1 MTKITRTLAL
11 AACSIAMAGAA
22 KSAPTPC
29 GPRAGI
35 VEQLSARHSENQ
47 VALGLADTGQ
57 VMELW
62 MGPGGSWTLLASLPS
77 GTSCVVAAGEHIGI
91 ATITTDQQIIATTSQ
106 QTISTRTTPQGVVA
120 TPTIEGVIPLAT
132 THLIVA

>member
-47 VALGLADTGQ
+47 VALGLADSGQ

-77 GTSCVVAAGEHIGI
+77 GTSCVVAAGE
-91 ATITTDQQIIATTSQ
+91 QLQLLPPQTSEQ
-106 QTISTRTTPQGVVA
+106 PSDPV
-120 TPTIEGVIPLAT
+120 
-132 THLIVA
+132 